1 MHAQLVFIIVG
12 LTIAPCYAGKPID
25 RDGSTIE
32 KAIPLKQRGAKAID
46 EEMEW
51 MMKSLHYTPLLASR
65 DVLIEAARKA
75 VETKKTVH
83 TPMPWQHATLEHG
96 RQFCSYWMVRTP
108 RGERHIYFDTG
119 IPIDT
124 PGAVRQMESSRAQY
138 MGRLL
143 KSLKIP

>member
-1 MHAQLVFIIVG
+1 MRAHLVFIIVG
-12 LTIAPCYAGKPID
+12 LTIAPCYAAKPID

-46 EEMEW
+46 EEMQW
-51 MMKSLHYTPLLASR
+51 MMKSLHCTPLLASR
-65 DVLIEAARKA
+65 DVLVEAARKA
-75 VETKKTVH
+75 VETKKAVH
-83 TPMPWQHATLEHG
+83 PPMPWQHATLEHG
-96 RQFCSYWMVRTP
+96 PQLCSYWMVRTP

-124 PGAVRQMESSRAQY
+124 PGAVQQMESSRAQY
-138 MGRLL
+138 MDRLL